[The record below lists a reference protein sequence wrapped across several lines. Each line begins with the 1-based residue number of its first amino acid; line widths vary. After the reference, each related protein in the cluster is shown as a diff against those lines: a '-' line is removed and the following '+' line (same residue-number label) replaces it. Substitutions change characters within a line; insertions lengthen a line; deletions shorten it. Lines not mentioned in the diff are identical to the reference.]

1 MSKKLEFINY
11 VQDLMRSVEEPIEMS
26 DEASAF
32 WEALKAEEFS
42 KEEFTENGKMLL
54 KYFQELSSD
63 IGGRTARQIAE
74 DLFINSRTVSGA
86 ARKLISDG
94 YLEKLGKDPILYSIT
109 EKGKSK
115 QI

>member
-11 VQDLMRSVEEPIEMS
+11 VQSLMDGKTAEMS
-26 DEASAF
+26 DEALAY
-32 WEALKAEEFS
+32 WEALKTEEFS

-54 KYFQELSSD
+54 KYFQELPSES
-63 IGGRTARQIAE
+63 GGRTARQVAE

-86 ARKLISDG
+86 ARKLISEG

-109 EKGKSK
+109 EKGKNK